1 MPNRIL
7 KDSIRTSDSISHLS
21 WFEEVLFYRLIVSC
35 DDYGRYDGRPAVIKG
50 TCFPLNNITVKDIER
65 ALTPLET
72 YGMICQ
78 YMVDGKPYIQ
88 LLHWEKYQTIRAKE
102 SKYPAPSEGVL
113 KKEYAEKCESL
124 QANENTCEQMKS
136 NENTCKQMSPYSYSY
151 SNSYSYS
158 YSDIHPQ
165 ADARAHTQDEQ
176 TNSPK
181 TVRHKYGQYKN
192 VLLSDDQLAKLKEE
206 CPNDWENRIER
217 LSEYIASKGAKYKDH
232 LATIRAWKRKEKP
245 PEQPY
250 RRKDY
255 SDELP
260 F

>member
-124 QANENTCEQMKS
+124 QANENTCKQMKS
-136 NENTCKQMSPYSYSY
+136 NENTCKQMSPYSYSNSY
-151 SNSYSYS
+151 SYSYS

-165 ADARAHTQDEQ
+165 ADARTHTQDEQ

-181 TVRHKYGQYKN
+181 AVRHKYGQYKN

-217 LSEYIASKGAKYKDH
+217 LSEYMASKGAKYKDH

-245 PEQPY
+245 PDQPY
-250 RRKDY
+250 QRKDY
-255 SDELP
+255 GDELP

>member
-7 KDSIRTSDSISHLS
+7 RDSIRTSDSISHLS
-21 WFEEVLFYRLIVSC
+21 WFEEVLFYRLMVSC
-35 DDYGRYDGRPAVIKG
+35 DDYGRYDGRPAVVKG
-50 TCFPLNNITVKDIER
+50 TCFPLNNVTVKDIER
-65 ALTPLET
+65 ALTTLET
-72 YGMICQ
+72 CGMACQ
-78 YMVDGKPYIQ
+78 YIVDGKPYIQ
-88 LLHWEKYQTIRAKE
+88 LLNWEKYQSVRAKE
-102 SKYPAPSEGVL
+102 SKYPSPSDGVQ
-113 KKEYAEKCESL
+113 KKEYEASCEHV
-124 QANENTCEQMKS
+124 QADENI
-136 NENTCKQMSPYSYSY
+136 CKHMQTDEDTREHMSPNSYSYSY
-151 SNSYSYS
+151 SNSYS

-165 ADARAHTQDEQ
+165 ADARTHTQDEQ

-181 TVRHKYGQYKN
+181 AVRHKYGQYKN

-217 LSEYIASKGAKYKDH
+217 LSEYMASKGASYKDH

-250 RRKDY
+250 QRKDY
-255 SDELP
+255 SDDLP

>member
-7 KDSIRTSDSISHLS
+7 RDSIRTSDSISHLS
-21 WFEEVLFYRLIVSC
+21 WFEEVLFYRLMVSC
-35 DDYGRYDGRPAVIKG
+35 DDYGRYDGRPAVVKG
-50 TCFPLNNITVKDIER
+50 TCFPLNNVTVKDIER
-65 ALTPLET
+65 ALTTLET
-72 YGMICQ
+72 YGMACQ
-78 YMVDGKPYIQ
+78 YIVDGKPYIQ
-88 LLHWEKYQTIRAKE
+88 LLNWEKYQSVRAKE
-102 SKYPAPSEGVL
+102 SKYPSPSDGVQ
-113 KKEYAEKCESL
+113 KKECEASCEHVQADENICKHMQTYAGTREH
-124 QANENTCEQMKS
+124 
-136 NENTCKQMSPYSYSY
+136 MSPYSYSY

-158 YSDIHPQ
+158 DSDIHPQ
-165 ADARAHTQDEQ
+165 ADARTHTQDEQ

-192 VLLSDDQLAKLKEE
+192 VLLSDDQLTKLKEE

-250 RRKDY
+250 VRKDY